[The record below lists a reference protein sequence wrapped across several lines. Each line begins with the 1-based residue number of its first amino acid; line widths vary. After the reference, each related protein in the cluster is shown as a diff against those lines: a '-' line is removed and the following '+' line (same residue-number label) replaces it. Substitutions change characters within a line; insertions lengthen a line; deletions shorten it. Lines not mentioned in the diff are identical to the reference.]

1 MGSGLK
7 DLNLGQNLAHLMKK
21 LCKVILSYA
30 KKDKQTHYHRNIVKL
45 LNVPKIQQNQAFTEV
60 LAT

>member
-21 LCKVILSYA
+21 LCKVIPSYA
-30 KKDKQTHYHRNIVKL
+30 KKGVQTHYRKNTTKL
-45 LNVPKIQQNQAFTEV
+45 LKVPKIQ
-60 LAT
+60 

>member
-21 LCKVILSYA
+21 LCKVILNYD
-30 KKDKQTHYHRNIVKL
+30 KKVYKHTITE
-45 LNVPKIQQNQAFTEV
+45 IQQNC
-60 LAT
+60 

>member
-21 LCKVILSYA
+21 LCKVIPSYA
-30 KKDKQTHYHRNIVKL
+30 KKGVQTHCHKNTTKL
-45 LNVPKIQQNQAFTEV
+45 LKVPKIQ
-60 LAT
+60 